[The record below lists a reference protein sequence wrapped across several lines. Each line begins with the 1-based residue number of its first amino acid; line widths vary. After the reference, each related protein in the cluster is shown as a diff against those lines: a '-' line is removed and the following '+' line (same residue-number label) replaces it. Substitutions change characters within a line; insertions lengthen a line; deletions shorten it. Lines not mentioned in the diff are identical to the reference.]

1 MNNQDWNYF
10 IFGMAAGWFGNL
22 IWYAA
27 KAIISNARKASKA
40 DNACNQ
46 NCNQGRCC
54 NCKEKK

>member
-27 KAIISNARKASKA
+27 KAIISNARKA